1 MVTHLIDLVGGE
13 DEAVETITED
23 EGMRNSRRRP
33 RATEP
38 RVLVDDDPT
47 MVVKLARCCHPIP
60 GDVITGF
67 VTRTDGVSVHRAD
80 CTNVPALQETPERL
94 VKVAWDKAEGGQFP
108 VTIQVE
114 GIDRAGLLA
123 DVSRVISDLHV
134 DILEA
139 TLTSGRNKKFSGRL
153 TFESPDPRHLNHVL
167 KQVRRV
173 PGVYDAF
180 RTNS

>member
-1 MVTHLIDLVGGE
+1 M
-13 DEAVETITED
+13 
-23 EGMRNSRRRP
+23 
-33 RATEP
+33 
-38 RVLVDDDPT
+38 LVDGDPT
-47 MVVKLARCCHPIP
+47 MAVKLARCCHPIP
-60 GDVITGF
+60 GDEITGF
-67 VTRTDGVSVHRAD
+67 VTRTDGVSVHRVD
-80 CTNVPALQETPERL
+80 CTNVPALQGTPERL
-94 VKVAWDKAEGGQFP
+94 VKVTWDKAEGGQFP

-114 GIDRAGLLA
+114 GIDRSGLLA

-153 TFESPDPRHLNHVL
+153 TFESPDPKHLNHVL